1 MKNNENLK
9 ALSNQVIQSLCQNKE
24 YRNFPVEL
32 LRHFRRQSNISDA
45 AVMCWQALHE
55 MAFFDKNWSVQ
66 ISKNGLSKEL
76 NKSSATVAR
85 LLNELE
91 REGYIWR
98 SQKKYKG
105 YDLSSRIYVTLP
117 QDAIDAIAEKPDRKK
132 AAQECGTVD
141 YSVDI
146 NEVEIEQIEV
156 KKEVETSEIKLEGDL
171 PDCTAARCLKNET
184 PKSNIN
190 NNINNN
196 RAVSETEPDIV
207 VSFFG
212 DEQKVVDNSEQI
224 AKLENDISDS
234 NKKMDNIYSKLAVLK
249 GKENKQEADKLWGE
263 IKIQSQLQS
272 DLTLRINQLK
282 IKKKPNVVLRD
293 GQRMLDRTR
302 LKRICEASLRFTNG
316 DLSKARTVALHVV
329 HAIRFGSLSKTSYKT
344 GKTMTIAHA
353 VNTAIGLLR
362 EKRWE
367 NPKNTDRLVA

>member
-9 ALSNQVIQSLCQNKE
+9 TLSNQVIQSLWQNKE

-32 LRHFRRQSNISDA
+32 LKHFRRQSNISDA
-45 AVMCWQALHE
+45 AVMCWQALYE
-55 MAFFDKNWSVQ
+55 MAFFDKDWSIQ
-66 ISKNGLSKEL
+66 ISKNSLSQEI
-76 NKSSATVAR
+76 NKSPASVAR

-132 AAQECGTVD
+132 VAQECGTVD
-141 YSVDI
+141 YSVDV

-156 KKEVETSEIKLEGDL
+156 KKKVEDSEIELEEDL
-171 PDCTAARCLKNET
+171 SDCTTARCLIYET
-184 PKSNIN
+184 PYSNIN

-196 RAVSETEPDIV
+196 REVTDTEPDIV

-212 DEQKVVDNSEQI
+212 NEQKVVDNSEQI
-224 AKLENDISDS
+224 AKLENEVSES

-249 GKENKQEADKLWGE
+249 GKENQQEIDRLWE
-263 IKIQSQLQS
+263 DIKIQSQRQS
-272 DLTLRINQLK
+272 DVTLRINKLK
-282 IKKKPNVVLRD
+282 MKKKPNVALRD
-293 GQRMLDRTR
+293 GQRMLDRVR
-302 LKRICEASLRFTNG
+302 LKRICEASLGFTNG
-316 DLSKARTVALHVV
+316 DISKARDVALHVV

-367 NPKNTDRLVA
+367 NPKNTDKLVA